1 MQSFIQIYYS
11 EQIIVVILSPPP
23 SRRINSAKNLA
34 ECGTFGLNTRSFT
47 EFILSAAEGFR
58 MTRV

>member
-1 MQSFIQIYYS
+1 MHLPKLFDEVFRTLDSYYS
-11 EQIIVVILSPPP
+11 EQIIVVILSA
-23 SRRINSAKNLA
+23 AKNLA

-47 EFILSAAEGFR
+47 SFR